1 MLHFYCILFSGSVGI
16 LMTEVKKQTHRQRLA
31 EVTRQS
37 IIQAA
42 RKLFV
47 AHGYRTATMSA
58 IASEAGVAE
67 RTVYNTFATKQELL
81 AAVCTAWL
89 EEAEVRPLIVDALA
103 QADDHSK
110 LERAARWSRQM
121 HERGLEVETLFEAA
135 YWEDPELRSMFD
147 RWAGERKAAMGQ
159 VITTLNLQPNLTGRS
174 AVALFLALS
183 SAQVYRELVEGA
195 GWSPR
200 RYENW
205 LGETLAQQLLVAHPQ
220 SELLE
225 GEA

>member
-1 MLHFYCILFSGSVGI
+1 MFSGSVDI
-16 LMTEVKKQTHRQRLA
+16 PMTEVKKQTHRQRLT

-47 AHGYRTATMSA
+47 AHGYRTATVSA

-67 RTVYNTFATKQELL
+67 RTVYNTFSTKQKIL

-89 EEAEVRPLIVDALA
+89 EEAEVRPLIADALA
-103 QADDHSK
+103 QTDDYSK

-121 HERGLEVETLFEAA
+121 HERGLEVETLFEAT

-147 RWAGERKAAMGQ
+147 RWAGERRAAMGQ
-159 VITTLNLQPNLTGRS
+159 VISSLNLRGDLTGES

-195 GWSPR
+195 GWSPG

-205 LGETLAQQLLVAHPQ
+205 LGETLAHQLLTPYGQ
-220 SELLE
+220 LE
-225 GEA
+225 A

>member
-1 MLHFYCILFSGSVGI
+1 
-16 LMTEVKKQTHRQRLA
+16 MTEVKKQTHRQRLA

-47 AHGYRTATMSA
+47 AQGYRTATMSA

-147 RWAGERKAAMGQ
+147 RWASERRAAMGK
-159 VITTLNLQPNLTGRS
+159 VITTLNLRPGLTRES

-195 GWSPR
+195 SWSPR
-200 RYENW
+200 RYEDW
-205 LGETLAQQLLVAHPQ
+205 LGETLAQQLLAAHTP
-220 SELLE
+220 SELPE
-225 GEA
+225 GGG

>member
-1 MLHFYCILFSGSVGI
+1 
-16 LMTEVKKQTHRQRLA
+16 MTEVKKQTHRQRLA
-31 EVTRQS
+31 VVTRQS

-42 RKLFV
+42 RKLFI
-47 AHGYRTATMSA
+47 AYGYRAATVSA

-67 RTVYNTFATKQELL
+67 RTVYNTFSTKQEIL

-89 EEAEVRPLIVDALA
+89 EEAEVRPLIADALA
-103 QADDHSK
+103 QTDDYSK

-121 HERGLEVETLFEAA
+121 HERGLEVETLFEAT

-147 RWAGERKAAMGQ
+147 RWAGERRAAMGQ
-159 VITTLNLQPNLTGRS
+159 VINSLNLRADLTGES

-195 GWSPR
+195 GWSPG

-205 LGETLAQQLLVAHPQ
+205 LGKTLTQQLLTPYGRLESQ
-220 SELLE
+220 E
-225 GEA
+225 GEH